1 MDKLPSMPSLGVGK
15 SSGSSISGSNSAVAW
30 EYLEEAET
38 LGDLLGK
45 AKDKVWKQT
54 LPEYL
59 KTLSKQ
65 RKLKQAKIAEDSGQD
80 PGYVSLIFSGK
91 KNPSR
96 DRLIAI
102 AFGMR
107 LNVKETQRALRLAGH
122 VELHPTTERDL
133 LILYAIQHKMNIS
146 DTDDALYDYGFPT
159 LLSKD
164 G

>member
-1 MDKLPSMPSLGVGK
+1 MDKLSST
-15 SSGSSISGSNSAVAW
+15 SSGVPIPKPSSAAVW

-45 AKDKVWKQT
+45 AKDKLLKQT

-59 KTLSKQ
+59 KALSKQ
-65 RKLKQAKIAEDSGQD
+65 KKLKQAKIAEDSGQD
-80 PGYVSLIFSGK
+80 PGYISLIFSGK

-96 DRLIAI
+96 DRLLAV

-107 LNVKETQRALRLAGH
+107 LNIKETQRALRLAGH
-122 VELHPTTERDL
+122 VELHATTERDL
-133 LILYAIQHKMNIS
+133 MILYAIQRRMGIF
-146 DTDDALYDYGFPT
+146 DTDKALYQYGFPT
-159 LLSKD
+159 LLPR